1 MQIEING
8 KSIETD
14 PQGYL
19 VNLSDWST
27 ELANV
32 LAEKDE
38 LPLTDAHWEIIN
50 MIRAY
55 YHDHG
60 SAPAMRTLTKL
71 AKSELGSEKGDS
83 KYLYSLFPY
92 GPGKQAARYAGLPKP
107 TGCV

>member
-1 MQIEING
+1 MQLEING

-19 VNLSDWST
+19 LNLSDWS
-27 ELANV
+27 EDLASA
-32 LAEKDE
+32 LAEKDD
-38 LPLTDAHWEIIN
+38 LKLTETHWEIIN

-55 YHDHG
+55 YQEH
-60 SAPAMRTLTKL
+60 STAPAMRALIKL
-71 AKSELGSEKGDS
+71 AKSELGPKKGNN

-92 GPGKQAARYAGLPKP
+92 GPGKQASRYAGLPKP